1 MKNKAFQAIS
11 NKPLFLVVAA
21 TLVLVSFV
29 MFAELVGLTR
39 VLDRMFDA
47 DAIWLLLV
55 IGAQSIAYWA
65 YVIPYKHI
73 FKLNFKEATRHS
85 FAGFHPT
92 LPRGGFNY
100 DVVTQ
105 CEIGKK
111 ARVYYLGLWEYVA
124 LAPAVM
130 IAAIYAYIHGAVPAP
145 LSLPW
150 IIGVP
155 TGSIIFGMAV
165 LLRKRIVRFPKA
177 HKLLEIMLD
186 MLRQQ
191 SLKEIFWL
199 MGGMVVYWTGEIFAL
214 WGALQ
219 LFHVSLGWFELLI
232 AYGTGY
238 VVSRRSLPLGGAG
251 LVLVGLALSLHWV
264 GAALSVTLLV
274 ALAYQV
280 FNLLMPVLYRRLAG
294 ALA

>member
-165 LLRKRIVRFPKA
+165 LLR
-177 HKLLEIMLD
+177 
-186 MLRQQ
+186 
-191 SLKEIFWL
+191 
-199 MGGMVVYWTGEIFAL
+199 
-214 WGALQ
+214 
-219 LFHVSLGWFELLI
+219 
-232 AYGTGY
+232 
-238 VVSRRSLPLGGAG
+238 
-251 LVLVGLALSLHWV
+251 
-264 GAALSVTLLV
+264 
-274 ALAYQV
+274 
-280 FNLLMPVLYRRLAG
+280 
-294 ALA
+294 